1 MPKWH
6 WIRPRDTVYAQFVS
20 EIRRM
25 STRKRTSP
33 VWEFFELTEVVSMT
47 KSSRRRSASC
57 VKGWVWRMVG
67 ELVICS
73 TISKPSIQLH
83 ISFQEKLMP
92 HRGKLLLVHS
102 RRPAIL
108 HGRTQSQ
115 QWLWSSSRETC
126 VKHPRLYSHDLSTQ
140 WVGKGTTTIIFVQ
153 YSFVKTSG
161 YPDT

>member
-6 WIRPRDTVYAQFVS
+6 RIRPRDTVHAQFVS
-20 EIRRM
+20 EIGRM

-47 KSSRRRSASC
+47 KSSRWSASR

-67 ELVICS
+67 ELAICS
-73 TISKPSIQLH
+73 TISKPSIQLRKR
-83 ISFQEKLMP
+83 FQEKLMP

-115 QWLWSSSRETC
+115 QGLWSSLRETC
-126 VKHPRLYSHDLSTQ
+126 VKYPWLYSHDLSMQ
-140 WVGKGTTTIIFVQ
+140 WVGRGTTTIIFVQ
-153 YSFVKTSG
+153 YLFVKTSG